1 MSFSPTTKGEYYM
14 TVGIVA
20 VVLILISLALG
31 PLAPLDE
38 PKVYAYNG
46 KIYNLGDAVGVSFS
60 AFISLM
66 VFIISAVILWG
77 SKNPWYNIII
87 DSSAISFIFLN
98 YLNYSVIYL
107 TWHPQMYILPFFVE
121 IIYNGAKALQFDLGQ
136 VVLIILLYRVY
147 KIMKMPRPLFGSE
160 KQ

>member
-38 PKVYAYNG
+38 PKVYAYDG
-46 KIYNLGDAVGVSFS
+46 EIYNLGDAVGVSFS

-98 YLNYSVIYL
+98 YLNYAVIYL

>member
-1 MSFSPTTKGEYYM
+1 MSFSPRTKGEYYM
-14 TVGIVA
+14 TSGIFA
-20 VVLILISLALG
+20 VILVLISLALG
-31 PLAPLDE
+31 SLAPLDE
-38 PKVYAYNG
+38 PEVYGYDG
-46 KIYNLGDAVGVSFS
+46 KIYNLGDAVGISFS

-66 VFIISAVILWG
+66 VFIISAVIFWG
-77 SKNPWYNIII
+77 SKNSWYNVII

-98 YLNYSVIYL
+98 YLNYAVIYL
-107 TWHPQMYILPFFVE
+107 TWHPQMYILPFFIE
-121 IIYNGAKALQFDLGQ
+121 IIYNGAKALQLDLGQ

>member
-1 MSFSPTTKGEYYM
+1 M
-14 TVGIVA
+14 TAGIIA
-20 VVLILISLALG
+20 VIIVLISLVFG

-46 KIYNLGDAVGVSFS
+46 EIYNLGDAVGISFS

-66 VFIISAVILWG
+66 IFIISAVILWG
-77 SKNPWYNIII
+77 SKNVWYNVLI
-87 DSSAISFIFLN
+87 DASAISFIFLN
-98 YLNYSVIYL
+98 YLNYTVIYL
-107 TWHPQMYILPFFVE
+107 TWHPQMYILPFFIE
-121 IIYNGAKALQFDLGQ
+121 IIYNGAKALQLDLGQ